1 MVNYSLK
8 RVNSEL
14 RVASHLKFMLQQV
27 FSIVAPLFII
37 AAIGYFYGSRVRP
50 EMRITNQ
57 LIMDVFMPAL
67 IFHVM
72 IQDDFY
78 PSQYINLLGAGIG
91 LMLLSGVAAFALS
104 KFLGFSWRA
113 FTPPAMFSNWANL
126 GLPLYVLALGEQAL
140 GAGVMLV
147 VAGNLLCFTIGTY
160 IYSGKLTGFEVLK
173 TPIIVAV
180 ILGGAIN
187 ALGVN
192 VPSSID
198 LPIEMLG
205 RVAIP
210 LMLFS
215 LGVRLTRV
223 SWNDAK
229 PGLVMAAFCPIVGV
243 GLAVLI
249 CQLVPLSNLHQ
260 SILILF
266 GALPPAVINFMLA
279 EQYNREPEA
288 VASMVLIGN
297 MAAVIS
303 LPLALWFVLSGSAV

>member
-1 MVNYSLK
+1 MIN
-8 RVNSEL
+8 
-14 RVASHLKFMLQQV
+14 QV

-37 AAIGYFYGSRVRP
+37 AAVGYFYGSRVRP

-78 PSQYINLLGAGIG
+78 PLQYINLMLAGIL
-91 LMLLSGVAAFALS
+91 LMLFSGVVAFFIS
-104 KFLGFSWRA
+104 RVLGFSWRA
-113 FTPPAMFSNWANL
+113 FIPSAMFSNWANL
-126 GLPLYVLALGEQAL
+126 GLPLYVFALGDQAL

-147 VAGNLLCFTIGTY
+147 VAGNLLCFTVGTY
-160 IYSGKLTGFEVLK
+160 IYSGRLSGFEVLR

-180 ILGGAIN
+180 MLGGVMN
-187 ALGVN
+187 ASGLSL
-192 VPSSID
+192 PKAID

-205 RVAIP
+205 QVAIP

-223 SWNDAK
+223 TWHDSKA
-229 PGLVMAAFCPIVGV
+229 GIVMAVFCPIVGV
-243 GLAVLI
+243 SLAVLL
-249 CQLVPLSNLHQ
+249 CQFVNLSPLHQ
-260 SILILF
+260 SILVLF

-279 EQYNREPEA
+279 EQYNRDPEA

-297 MAAVIS
+297 IASIVS
-303 LPLALWFVLSGSAV
+303 LPLALWFVLSGGFM

>member
-1 MVNYSLK
+1 MIQ
-8 RVNSEL
+8 
-14 RVASHLKFMLQQV
+14 HV

-57 LIMDVFMPAL
+57 LIMDIFMPAL

-72 IQDDFY
+72 VQEDFY
-78 PSQYINLLGAGIG
+78 PGQYLNLVLAGTI
-91 LMLLSGVAAFALS
+91 LMLLSGVVAFALS
-104 KFLGFSWRA
+104 RFLDFSWRA
-113 FTPPAMFSNWANL
+113 FIPSAMFSNWANL
-126 GLPLYVLALGEQAL
+126 GLPLYVLSLGDEAL

-173 TPIIVAV
+173 TPIIIAV
-180 ILGGAIN
+180 FLGGAIN
-187 ALGVN
+187 ALGLKL
-192 VPSSID
+192 PSAID

-205 RVAIP
+205 QVAIP

-223 SWNDAK
+223 SWNDSKA
-229 PGLVMAAFCPIVGV
+229 GLVMAAFCPIVGV
-243 GLAVLI
+243 SLALVI
-249 CQLVPLSNLHQ
+249 CQIVPLNTLHQ

-297 MAAVIS
+297 IASVVS
-303 LPLALWFVLSGSAV
+303 LPIALWLVLSGLVV

>member
-1 MVNYSLK
+1 MI
-8 RVNSEL
+8 
-14 RVASHLKFMLQQV
+14 QQV
-27 FSIVAPLFII
+27 LSIVAPLFII

-78 PSQYINLLGAGIG
+78 PLQYLNLVFAGTI
-91 LMLLSGVAAFALS
+91 LMLLSGLAAFALA
-104 KFLGFSWRA
+104 KFMAFPWRA
-113 FTPPAMFSNWANL
+113 FVPSAMFSNWANL
-126 GLPLYVLALGEQAL
+126 GLPLYVLSLGDEAL

-160 IYSGKLTGFEVLK
+160 IYSGKLTGFDVLK

-180 ILGGAIN
+180 LLGGAIN
-187 ALGVN
+187 AFNLSL
-192 VPSSID
+192 PIAIH

-205 RVAIP
+205 QVAIP

-223 SWNDAK
+223 TWSDSK
-229 PGLVMAAFCPIVGV
+229 LGLVMAAFCPIVGMS
-243 GLAVLI
+243 LAVTL
-249 CQLVPLSNLHQ
+249 CQIVPLSALHQ

-279 EQYNREPEA
+279 EQYGRQPEA

-297 MAAVIS
+297 IASIIS
-303 LPLALWFVLSGSAV
+303 LPLALWFVLSGGIA

>member
-1 MVNYSLK
+1 MI
-8 RVNSEL
+8 
-14 RVASHLKFMLQQV
+14 QQV

-78 PSQYINLLGAGIG
+78 PSQYINLVFAGTV
-91 LMLLSGVAAFALS
+91 LMLLSGLTAFGLS
-104 KFLGFSWRA
+104 KLVGFSWRA
-113 FTPPAMFSNWANL
+113 FIPSAMFSNWANL
-126 GLPLYVLALGEQAL
+126 GLPLYVFALGDQAL

-173 TPIIVAV
+173 TPIIIAV
-180 ILGGAIN
+180 LLGGTIN
-187 ALGVN
+187 ALGLSL
-192 VPSSID
+192 PSAID

-223 SWNDAK
+223 TWHDSK
-229 PGLVMAAFCPIVGV
+229 PGIVMAAFCPIVGMS
-243 GLAVLI
+243 LAVLI
-249 CQLVPLSNLHQ
+249 CQIVPLSQLHQ

-297 MAAVIS
+297 IASVVS
-303 LPLALWFVLSGSAV
+303 LPLALWFVLSAYAP

>member
-1 MVNYSLK
+1 MI
-8 RVNSEL
+8 
-14 RVASHLKFMLQQV
+14 QQIIT
-27 FSIVAPLFII
+27 IVGPLFII
-37 AAIGYFYGSRVRP
+37 AAVGYFYGSRVRP

-78 PSQYINLLGAGIG
+78 PLQYLNLMGSGAL
-91 LMLLSGVAAFALS
+91 LMLLSGVAAYFFS
-104 KFLGFSWRA
+104 RIFGYSWRA
-113 FTPPAMFSNWANL
+113 FVPSAMFSNWANL
-126 GLPLYVLALGEQAL
+126 GLPLYVFSLGDAAL

-160 IYSGKLTGFEVLK
+160 IYSGKLTGLEVLR
-173 TPIIVAV
+173 TPMIVAV
-180 ILGGAIN
+180 ILGGALN
-187 ALGVN
+187 ALN
-192 VPSSID
+192 VHLPSFIHISID
-198 LPIEMLG
+198 MLG

-223 SWNDAK
+223 SWGHVK
-229 PGLVMAAFCPIVGV
+229 PGLVMGLFCPIVGMA
-243 GLAVLI
+243 LALI
-249 CQLVPLSNLHQ
+249 LCKLIPMSQLHQ
-260 SILILF
+260 NILILF

-279 EQYNREPEA
+279 EQYDREPES

-297 MAAVIS
+297 MMSIIS
-303 LPLALWFVLSGSAV
+303 LPLALLYVLSGSG

>member
-1 MVNYSLK
+1 MIEK
-8 RVNSEL
+8 
-14 RVASHLKFMLQQV
+14 V

-72 IQDDFY
+72 IQKDFY
-78 PSQYINLLGAGIG
+78 PLQYANLVIAGSM
-91 LMLLSGVAAFALS
+91 LMLLSGVTAFGLS
-104 KFLGFSWRA
+104 KVLGFSWRA
-113 FTPPAMFSNWANL
+113 FIPSAMFSNWANL
-126 GLPLYVLALGEQAL
+126 GLPLYVFSLGDEAL

-160 IYSGKLTGFEVLK
+160 IYSGRLTGFDVLR
-173 TPIIVAV
+173 TPIIIAV
-180 ILGGAIN
+180 LLGGTIN
-187 ALGVN
+187 ALDLSL
-192 VPSSID
+192 PKAID
-198 LPIEMLG
+198 LPLEMLG

-223 SWNDAK
+223 TWHDSK
-229 PGLVMAAFCPIVGV
+229 PGLVMAAFCPIVGI
-243 GLAVLI
+243 GLAVILCELI
-249 CQLVPLSNLHQ
+249 PLSSMHQ

-288 VASMVLIGN
+288 VASMVMIGN
-297 MAAVIS
+297 MASVIT
-303 LPLALWFVLSGSAV
+303 LPLALWFVLSGTPI